1 MDGKMRL
8 CLKMGHQGYNW
19 LFLTTVAF
27 IERLTT
33 VKGNQNHKPSE
44 SWSQNYTEIQSEN

>member
-1 MDGKMRL
+1 MRL

-33 VKGNQNHKPSE
+33 AKGNQNHAAVMFLVCVV
-44 SWSQNYTEIQSEN
+44 Q